1 MPGYQSSGTQALEHL
16 ANEAKEKEKKAVG
29 ESEEFKRAKEAEAM
43 RRRIA
48 AFGDCG

>member
-16 ANEAKEKEKKAVG
+16 ANEAKEKKAVD